1 MSTVVETT
9 FLSLCAEP
17 RFTADRRGVQA
28 QVVVKEWHRVA
39 YSDHRPQGEPKGTVV
54 CVHGFSRN
62 RHDFAMLAEALSD
75 DGWRVVCPDMPG
87 RGPGREEG
95 RETSDWL
102 SDQSLYDNS
111 QYMLDCMALI
121 ARLGVHHVHW
131 IGTSM
136 GGLLGMLLAAQA
148 NTPIR
153 SLVMNDVGPSAVPK
167 AAREHIAAY
176 TSADAS
182 FKDEKQ
188 FAAYVRE
195 IYQGFEP
202 LTDEQWQHLV
212 EHSRRQR
219 ADGTLGLA
227 FDPKIGLQLKK
238 QMPEMDLREQEING
252 ALWLVWMALACPVYI
267 LRGGRSEVLSEGM
280 FEAMK
285 ASKPG
290 LAKGEVFPAC
300 GHAPALMANNQI
312 ARIQEWLE
320 SQR

>member
-1 MSTVVETT
+1 
-9 FLSLCAEP
+9 
-17 RFTADRRGVQA
+17 
-28 QVVVKEWHRVA
+28 
-39 YSDHRPQGEPKGTVV
+39 
-54 CVHGFSRN
+54 VHGFSRN

-95 RETSDWL
+95 SEPSDWL

-252 ALWLVWMALACPVYI
+252 ALWLVWMALTCPVYI

-290 LAKGEVFPAC
+290 LAKGEVFPEC
-300 GHAPALMANNQI
+300 GHAPALMADNQI

-320 SQR
+320 S